1 MTRETILNEI
11 KQNKPSGEF
20 PVPENIFFAP
30 NFDDNVLKFADTLK
44 SIGGSVVELENY
56 ETIKKNITNS
66 GINAGIVVS
75 TIREINIGNLD
86 LEKISDPHDL
96 ALVDLAIL
104 RGEFGVAENGAIW
117 LSETHIGVHRVLP
130 FITQHLIIILDK
142 KNIVS
147 NMHEAYQRLN
157 IKEIGFGV
165 FLAGPSKTA
174 DIEQSLVIGA
184 HGARSLRVY
193 LVG

>member
-130 FITQHLIIILDK
+130 FITQHLIIILEK

-157 IKEIGFGV
+157 INEIGFGV

-184 HGARSLRVY
+184 HGARSLVVY
-193 LVG
+193 LVD